1 MSIDEC
7 NFHRVKTIMLLSLPK
22 LGNLEIL
29 LKKGDKRI
37 NQCMK
42 LFSWK
47 SNLIIGRFYN
57 GRSHVCLFSNIFPS
71 LSLVRKDI
79 IKK

>member
-29 LKKGDKRI
+29 LKGDKKSI
-37 NQCMK
+37 NA
-42 LFSWK
+42 
-47 SNLIIGRFYN
+47 
-57 GRSHVCLFSNIFPS
+57 
-71 LSLVRKDI
+71 
-79 IKK
+79 